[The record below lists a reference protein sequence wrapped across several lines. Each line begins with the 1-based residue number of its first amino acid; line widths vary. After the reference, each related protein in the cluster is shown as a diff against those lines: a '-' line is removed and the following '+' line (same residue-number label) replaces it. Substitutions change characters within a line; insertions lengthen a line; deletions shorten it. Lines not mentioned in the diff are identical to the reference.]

1 MPCDRAYII
10 LTLLHLLRLRTIK
23 PNLHDKI
30 TQLMKIPP
38 VRVASYSQRSLGDR
52 DDIIQSQKP
61 ERLID
66 LWLLGAFV
74 GALEPSQCY
83 YVWDQC
89 FIQGDVTLQTSR
101 TNA

>member
-1 MPCDRAYII
+1 M
-10 LTLLHLLRLRTIK
+10 
-23 PNLHDKI
+23 
-30 TQLMKIPP
+30 
-38 VRVASYSQRSLGDR
+38 ASYSQRSLGDR

-66 LWLLGAFV
+66 LWLLGGFV

-89 FIQGDVTLQTSR
+89 FIQGWQELPKFCLLVLGAMEAKIMGLLDAGELYDAFTTNCQVPWDIFLSR
-101 TNA
+101 PH